1 VYRPYGIRGGGG
13 SVTVLTI
20 SPDDRYLVT
29 GAKTGA
35 GNASSGTLTTESAHI
50 LKASDGSLVAAP
62 LDGLPSLKFPNSEA
76 IAYTHDG
83 RYIIVPHDSVDGW
96 IHVLDGRTFKV
107 LDLVRSN
114 AFAFDVA
121 VNAVNDDFA
130 VGTGKQVMVWSLPD
144 Q

>member
-1 VYRPYGIRGGGG
+1 M
-13 SVTVLTI
+13 
-20 SPDDRYLVT
+20 VT

-35 GNASSGTLTTESAHI
+35 GTPSSGTLITESVHI
-50 LKASDGSLVAAP
+50 LKMSDGWLVATP
-62 LDGLPSLKFPNSEA
+62 LDALPALKFPNSEA

-114 AFAFDVA
+114 AFTFDVA

-144 Q
+144 R